1 MKIEM
6 IKLPGGSFHPFNDM
20 EQEKTVRF
28 KTNELYTVEI
38 KHTRNYQF
46 HKKVFAFFNFC
57 FEHWSGDQDF
67 RNLDMIA
74 QFNRFRN
81 QLTVLAGY
89 RTELYNIN
97 GDLRVEAQSISYS
110 GMDQENFEQFYH
122 ALVNAA
128 LKHIFCTTD
137 QNTHDQ
143 LLSFF

>member
-6 IKLPGGSFHPFNDM
+6 IKVAGGMFHPFNDM

-28 KTNELYTVEI
+28 KTGELYTVEV
-38 KHTRNYQF
+38 KHTRNYEY
-46 HKKVFAFFNFC
+46 HKRVFAFLNFC
-57 FEHWSGDQDF
+57 FEHWVCDREF
-67 RNLDMIA
+67 LDIHA

-89 RTELYNIN
+89 YVELYNIN
-97 GDLRVEAQSISYS
+97 GELRMEAQSISYS
-110 GMDQENFEQFYH
+110 NMDQAKFEQFYN

-128 LKHIFCTTD
+128 LKNIFLTTD
-137 QNTHDQ
+137 QCTHDK

>member
-1 MKIEM
+1 M
-6 IKLPGGSFHPFNDM
+6 IKLAGGSFHPYNDI

-46 HKKVFAFFNFC
+46 HKKVFAFLNFC
-57 FEHWSGDQDF
+57 FEHWSCDRDCL
-67 RNLDMIA
+67 NLQA

-89 RTELYNIN
+89 YIELYNIN
-97 GDLRVEAQSISYS
+97 GEVRVEAQSISYS
-110 GMDQENFEQFYH
+110 GMEQEDFEKFYH

-128 LKHIFCTTD
+128 LKHIFRTTD
-137 QNTHDQ
+137 ENTHNQ